1 MATGNALAE
10 FTALSVEPPA
20 ASAAALDVRNAEPHL
35 AFDAAADEVAVFSG
49 VLPDHYGAGGI
60 NVVLMWRAA
69 SATSGD
75 VVWTVAVE
83 RQDDE
88 GLDTDADSFA
98 TAVSA
103 TATAPGTS
111 GMLQYT
117 TVALSNSQIDGLLKN
132 ERYRLKVTRD
142 ADNGSDTM
150 TGDAELVHVY
160 IREQ

>member
-20 ASAAALDVRNAEPHL
+20 ANAAALDVRNAQPHL
-35 AFDAAADEVAVFSG
+35 AFDAAADEVACFAG
-49 VLPDHYGAGGI
+49 VMPDHYGAGGV
-60 NVVLMWRAA
+60 NVILIWRAA
-69 SATSGD
+69 SATSGN
-75 VVWTVAVE
+75 VVWTVAFE

-88 GLDTDADSFA
+88 GLDVDADSFA
-98 TAVSA
+98 TAVTA
-103 TATAPGTS
+103 TAAAPGTS

-117 TVALSNSQIDGLLKN
+117 TIALTDSEIDGLLKN

-150 TGDAELVHVY
+150 AGDAELVHVY